1 MENQI
6 AEQEIEA
13 IKAIYDSDFRQ
24 EKLVIKNPTTTK
36 TLNVLNLTPRNSN
49 REIFIELAFEYPE
62 NYPDKVPVFKIH
74 KMNGISLSKVK
85 TIEKLAM
92 EYAKENAG
100 RELIFDV
107 ADLVTEYITNNSNS
121 QSFFENMNQKLE
133 LENKIKLEQREMDM
147 KQQQERLLQEREAA
161 QKQIQ
166 LELERKKAKLQQDKP
181 RKKAFPQISFTED
194 SFQSES
200 DFTPTLRNANILPTR
215 TSGFPSTQTAWFTE
229 CQKSYIIETYELR
242 SIVDLDSTI
251 NDIEKQVL
259 KTKQLSHPSIP
270 PIFDFDISTKNGS
283 MVLRILTLNYRK
295 ISLFDTLLLTTF
307 SLQSS
312 KKIILTIL
320 GILQDLGDYVAQLGD
335 LMLENIYYDDKM
347 SVIISG
353 TTLYQSLREYVQ
365 SPKSNPIW
373 AQPNV
378 YRIGK
383 DQSFSL
389 WSAGLLF
396 LQLMNGPD
404 LSKFTSP
411 LDCANNLP
419 NSSQT
424 LVSFVQ
430 QLMDQSQGISR
441 AIKLCMEHTFLHERS
456 NSPDKLM
463 IAKPDNISASSV
475 DISFLDTMHT
485 PKKESRLS
493 RYYSDF
499 QELEFLGKGGFGAVV
514 KAKNLI
520 DGRYYA
526 IKKIKLNPT
535 DKENS
540 KRLLREVQTLSR
552 LQSEY
557 IVRYYQAWFEEAED
571 DYDSDDSSEEHSSD
585 ESQSHY
591 SYDESDDWL
600 SSGIS
605 ISLRKQTSLRI
616 SRSTTNDSYDSSV
629 MSSNYTQIL
638 YIQMEYCEKKTLR
651 DLIEA
656 GIKVEMS
663 WKYLRQILE
672 GLGHLHLQGIIHRD
686 LKPSNIFLDLSGRVK
701 IGDFGLATAKREF
714 NLAQSKMSLASSEM
728 LEDLSLTSDIG
739 TPVYIAP
746 EILART
752 GKYNSKVDMYSLG
765 IVFFEMIYPLTTGM
779 QRAVV
784 LRDLRNPDINFPE
797 DFPYNVLKDQHEII
811 KQLLDHMPNVRP
823 SCAQLLQSPL
833 VPANVEEEY
842 INEDLLRVVRQ
853 RNPTY
858 FSRLMEALFGQLVD
872 VHKDYTY
879 DFNGNIRIFHQLTSV
894 VKALAHN
901 HVLKVFTRHGAGQ
914 ISTPIIIPKS
924 KKAMELYISKR
935 PAEFLDQNGD
945 VVQLYH
951 DLTVPFARSLC
962 QTSEVDIIFPL
973 KRYTIE
979 RVYRKNI
986 AGGTII
992 ANLGQP
998 RSIEECDFDIVYPS
1012 TDKSMI
1018 PEAEVIKI
1026 VFEILEFGKTL
1037 RLIDV
1042 NEYQIRVNH
1051 SQNLTKLISSY
1062 GISDSLCDTVID
1074 ILAQLHKPLN
1084 MKQVAG
1090 LLSQIGL
1097 SQKLIEKLMSLDV
1110 VIPITAK
1117 SMPTDLDVYFE
1128 KGSNYS
1134 KELLSLTNNLESMG
1148 LKNSISFEPLL
1159 VCNPTV
1165 FRNSFIFQVCRK
1177 VKAKYDVI
1185 AVGGRYES
1193 LLDTFRGPFE
1203 RRVTDLNCV
1212 GANYSLSKFIQ
1223 NITNYQTAAIQ
1234 EDKPNLCKKADV
1246 VILTLG
1252 DNPAL
1257 TGHKLL
1263 IASDL
1268 WNAGISADLSQH
1280 HIQST
1285 QDEIFTV
1292 WKNDYTFAI
1301 IIKPKGSD
1309 SHVIKLRN
1317 LSSKQETEVPR
1328 SSLIYHLGS
1337 MQDVKRSES
1346 EPDLFHNKHTVTI
1359 IPFTRKKDFQKYK
1372 TNSSVI
1378 LEKSITTT
1386 SSLYQHS
1393 PIIAV
1398 ELPFGDIVALG
1409 KFWFEDEEVFKK
1421 ACKNASRDYSLQI
1434 KRQVVKQAKESELLW
1449 IYSNV
1454 DSKSYPILV

>member
-24 EKLVIKNPTTTK
+24 ETITIKNPWKATTTK
-36 TLNVLNLTPRNSN
+36 TLNILNLTPRNSN

-62 NYPDKVPVFKIH
+62 HYPDEPPLFKIH
-74 KMNGISLSKVK
+74 KLSGISSSKIK
-85 TIEKLAM
+85 AIEKLAM
-92 EYAKENAG
+92 DYANENVG

-107 ADLVTEYITNNSNS
+107 ADLVTDYITNNSS
-121 QSFFENMNQKLE
+121 STSFFENMNQKHE
-133 LENKIKLEQREMDM
+133 LENKIKLEQQEQDL
-147 KQQQERLLQEREAA
+147 KQEQEKLLQEREAI
-161 QKQIQ
+161 QKQVQ
-166 LELERKKAKLQQDKP
+166 LELERKKAKLQQEKP
-181 RKKAFPQISFTED
+181 RKKAFPQISFTEE
-194 SFQSES
+194 SFQSDS
-200 DFTPTLRNANILPTR
+200 NFTPTLRNANILPTR
-215 TSGFPSTQTAWFTE
+215 TNGFPSIQTAWFTE
-229 CQKSYIIETYELR
+229 CDKAYLIETYELH
-242 SIVDLDSTI
+242 SISDLDSTI

-259 KTKQLSHPSIP
+259 KTKHLSHPSIP

-295 ISLFDTLLLTTF
+295 ISLYDTLLLTTF

-312 KKIILTIL
+312 KKIIMTVLN
-320 GILQDLGDYVAQLGD
+320 ILQDLGEYVSQLGD
-335 LMLENIYYDDKM
+335 LMLENVFYDDQM
-347 SVIISG
+347 NLIISG
-353 TTLYQSLREYVQ
+353 TSLYQSLREFVQ

-383 DQSFSL
+383 DQPFSL
-389 WSAGLLF
+389 WGAGLLF
-396 LQLMNGPD
+396 LQLLNGPD

-419 NSSQT
+419 NTSQT

-430 QLMDQSQGISR
+430 QIMDHSQGISKS
-441 AIKLCMEHTFLHERS
+441 IKLCKDHTFLHERS
-456 NSPDKLM
+456 ASPEKLQLV
-463 IAKPDNISASSV
+463 KPDTISANSI
-475 DISFLDTMHT
+475 DISFLDNMHT
-485 PKKESRLS
+485 PKKESKLS
-493 RYYSDF
+493 RYHSDF
-499 QELEFLGKGGFGAVV
+499 QELEFLGRGGFGAVV

-557 IVRYYQAWFEEAED
+557 IVRYYQAWFEEADD
-571 DYDSDDSSEEHSSD
+571 DYESDDSSEEYSSD
-585 ESQSHY
+585 ESHSQY
-591 SYDESDDWL
+591 SYDETDDWL

-605 ISLRKQTSLRI
+605 ISLRKQGSLRI
-616 SRSTTNDSYDSSV
+616 SRSIASDSYDSSV
-629 MSSNYTQIL
+629 VSSKYTQIL

-651 DLIEA
+651 DLIDA
-656 GIKVEMS
+656 GIKAEVS

-686 LKPSNIFLDLSGRVK
+686 LKPSNVFLDMNGRIK

-714 NLAQSKMSLASSEM
+714 SIAQSKQSLASSEM
-728 LEDLSLTSDIG
+728 IDDLSLTSDIG

-784 LRDLRNPDINFPE
+784 LRDLRNPDIKFPD
-797 DFPYNVLKDQHEII
+797 DFPYVQLKDQHEII
-811 KQLLDHMPNVRP
+811 KQLLDHLPHVRP

-858 FSRLMEALFGQLVD
+858 FSRLIEALFGQLVD

-879 DFNGNIRIFHQLTSV
+879 DFNGNIKIFHQLTSV
-894 VKALAHN
+894 VKALAHH

-951 DLTVPFARSLC
+951 DLTVPFARTLC
-962 QTSEVDIIFPL
+962 QSTEEEIKFPL

-986 AGGTII
+986 AGG
-992 ANLGQP
+992 QP

-1012 TDKSMI
+1012 ADKSMI
-1018 PEAEVIKI
+1018 PEAEVIKV

-1051 SQNLTKLISSY
+1051 TQNLSKLISSY

-1097 SQKLIEKLMSLDV
+1097 SQKLIEKLISLDV
-1110 VIPITAK
+1110 VIPITSK
-1117 SMPTDLDVYFE
+1117 SKPNDLDVFFE
-1128 KGSNYS
+1128 KGFSFS
-1134 KELLSLTNNLESMG
+1134 KELLCLTANLENMG
-1148 LKNSISFEPLL
+1148 LKNIISFEPLL

-1165 FRNSFIFQVCRK
+1165 FHNSFIFQVCRK
-1177 VKAKYDVI
+1177 VKSKYDVI

-1203 RRVTDLNCV
+1203 RRMTDLNCI
-1212 GANYSLSKFIQ
+1212 GINFSLSKFIL
-1223 NITNYQTAAIQ
+1223 NITTYQTAAMQ
-1234 EDKPNLCKKADV
+1234 EDRPNLCKKADV

-1257 TGHKLL
+1257 IGHKLL
-1263 IASDL
+1263 IANDL
-1268 WNAGISADLSQH
+1268 WAAGISADLSQQ

-1285 QDEIFTV
+1285 QDEIFTA

-1317 LSSKQETEVPR
+1317 LNSKQETEVPR
-1328 SSLIYHLGS
+1328 SSLIYHLKS
-1337 MQDVKRSES
+1337 TQDVKRSES
-1346 EPDLFHNKHTVTI
+1346 ESDLFNTKHTVTI
-1359 IPFTRKKDFQKYK
+1359 IPFTRKKDVQKYK

-1378 LEKSITTT
+1378 SEKSIATT
-1386 SSLYQHS
+1386 SSLYQNS

-1398 ELPFGDIVALG
+1398 ELQFSDIVLLG
-1409 KFWFEDEEVFKK
+1409 EFWFEDEEIFKK
-1421 ACKNASRDYSLQI
+1421 ACKSANRDYCLQI

-1449 IYSNV
+1449 IYSNM